1 MTDAEAPATVGPV
14 TAIGVDL
21 GIAHVIVTSEGQYF
35 EYSGYYVQAQKQN
48 RVAQKS
54 LC

>member
-1 MTDAEAPATVGPV
+1 MTDADAPATVYHV

-21 GIAHVIVTSEGQYF
+21 GVAHVIVTSEGQYV
-35 EYSGYYVQAQKQN
+35 EYPGYYVQAQKQK